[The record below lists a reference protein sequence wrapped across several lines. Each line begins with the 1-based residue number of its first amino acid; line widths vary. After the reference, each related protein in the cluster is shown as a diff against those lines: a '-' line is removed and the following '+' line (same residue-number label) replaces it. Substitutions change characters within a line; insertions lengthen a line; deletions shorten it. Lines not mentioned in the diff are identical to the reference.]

1 MFHTQLQMALLG
13 EAMGQTMIAR
23 QTGAAFAAGEDA
35 AALWIMSTYAG
46 VQVKLTDTAIELSGA
61 PDADSLRRIW
71 RAALLNGKL
80 LNRARSRRAMLLE
93 NLLS

>member
-1 MFHTQLQMALLG
+1 MFHTELQKALLG

-23 QTGAAFAAGEDA
+23 RTGAAFAAGEDA
-35 AALWIMSTYAG
+35 AASWIMATYAG

-71 RAALLNGKL
+71 RAALLNREL
-80 LNRARSRRAMLLE
+80 LDQARSRRAMLLKS
-93 NLLS
+93 LLS